1 MGSASGRDRAALIDQ
16 LLEEAYRFDFFQ
28 AVRVLERWAARAA
41 DPQRSAP
48 CLPVGEDHAP
58 RQEAVRFRA
67 QAGLSFPACSV
78 AQIEGQKHGGS
89 AEEPDARPWEMLVTF
104 LGLIGPHGVLP
115 EHYTSLVIERVRS
128 KDYALRDFLDV
139 FHHRTVSL
147 FYRAWEKY
155 RFPIGY
161 EKSQTPGREEDLF
174 TRSLYSLVGLGP
186 AALRRRS
193 RYDDEAL
200 LYYAGLFAQRPP
212 AAVSLEMIVADY
224 FAVPA
229 AVRQFQGQWLILSP
243 EDRSLLPTPRDLRGQ
258 NNQLGGNVVIGER
271 VWDVQSKFRVR
282 LGPLDY
288 AQFRQFVPNGE
299 SLPTLGQLVRTYVGP
314 QWDFD
319 VQPVLRAAQV
329 PWCRLG
335 GDGQD
340 PSRLGWNTWVH
351 NRPLKR
357 DAEDAVFKE
366 TQRVVGDR

>member
-1 MGSASGRDRAALIDQ
+1 MSAENTATFAID
-16 LLEEAYRFDFFQ
+16 FDTKG
-28 AVRVLERWAARAA
+28 AKAGAEGAA
-41 DPQRSAP
+41 DALEKLKSQIDDDSQALARMQRAMKTLQGGTS
-48 CLPVGEDHAP
+48 VNI
-58 RQEAVRFRA
+58 
-67 QAGLSFPACSV
+67 QAFKALQT
-78 AQIEGQKHGGS
+78 QIEGKKNGES
-89 AEEPDARPWEMLVTF
+89 AEDPDARPWEMLVTF

-115 EHYTSLVIERVRS
+115 EHYTSLVLERVRS

-139 FHHRTVSL
+139 FHHRTLSL

-161 EKSQTPGREEDLF
+161 EKSQTPGRQEDLF
-174 TRSLYSLVGLGP
+174 TRSLYCLVGLGP

-212 AAVSLEMIVADY
+212 SAVSLEMIVADY

-288 AQFRQFVPNGE
+288 AQFRQFVPNGK
-299 SLPTLGQLVRTYVGP
+299 SLPTLGQLVRTYAGP

-335 GDGQD
+335 GDGRD
-340 PSRLGWNTWVH
+340 PSRLGWNTWVR

-357 DAEDAVFKE
+357 DADDAVFWPEE
-366 TQRVVGDR
+366 T

>member
-1 MGSASGRDRAALIDQ
+1 
-16 LLEEAYRFDFFQ
+16 
-28 AVRVLERWAARAA
+28 
-41 DPQRSAP
+41 
-48 CLPVGEDHAP
+48 
-58 RQEAVRFRA
+58 
-67 QAGLSFPACSV
+67 
-78 AQIEGQKHGGS
+78 
-89 AEEPDARPWEMLVTF
+89 
-104 LGLIGPHGVLP
+104 
-115 EHYTSLVIERVRS
+115 
-128 KDYALRDFLDV
+128 
-139 FHHRTVSL
+139 
-147 FYRAWEKY
+147 
-155 RFPIGY
+155 
-161 EKSQTPGREEDLF
+161 
-174 TRSLYSLVGLGP
+174 LYCLVGLGP
-186 AALRRRS
+186 TALRRRS

-212 AAVSLEMIVADY
+212 SAVSLEMIVADY

-229 AVRQFQGQWLILSP
+229 AVRQFQGQWLILSL

-288 AQFRQFVPNGE
+288 AQFRHFVPNGKA
-299 SLPTLGQLVRTYVGP
+299 LPTLGQLVRTYVGP

-340 PSRLGWNTWVH
+340 PSRLGWNTWVR

-357 DAEDAVFKE
+357 DADDAVFVPKE
-366 TQRVVGDR
+366 T

>member
-1 MGSASGRDRAALIDQ
+1 MGSASGRERVALIDR

-28 AVRVLERWAARAA
+28 AVRILERAAARAA
-41 DPQRSAP
+41 DPQRATP

-67 QAGLSFPACSV
+67 QVGLAFPASPV
-78 AQIEGQKHGGS
+78 AQIERMKAGS
-89 AEEPDARPWEMLVTF
+89 SADEPDARPWEMLVTF
-104 LGLIGPHGVLP
+104 LGLVGPHGVLP

-128 KDYALRDFLDV
+128 KDYTLRDFLDV
-139 FHHRTVSL
+139 FHHRTLSL
-147 FYRAWEKY
+147 FHRAWEKY

-161 EKSQTPGREEDLF
+161 EKSQTLGREEDLF
-174 TRSLYSLVGLGP
+174 TRSLYCLVGMGP
-186 AALRRRS
+186 AAVRRRS

-212 AAVSLEMIVADY
+212 SAVSLELMIADF
-224 FAVPA
+224 FAVPVA
-229 AVRQFQGQWLILSP
+229 LRQFQGQWLVLSQ
-243 EDRSLLPTPRDLRGQ
+243 EDRSLLPASRDLRGQ

-288 AQFRQFVPNGE
+288 ARFRQLLPNGP

-314 QWDFD
+314 QWDFE
-319 VQPVLRAAQV
+319 VQPVLRSAQV

-340 PSRLGWNTWVH
+340 PSRLGWNTWIR
-351 NRPLKR
+351 NRPLQR
-357 DAEDAVFKE
+357 DADDAVFVPKE
-366 TQRVVGDR
+366 R

>member
-1 MGSASGRDRAALIDQ
+1 MGSASGRDRAALIDR

-41 DPQRSAP
+41 DPARAAP
-48 CLPVGEDHAP
+48 CQPVGADHAP

-67 QAGLSFPACSV
+67 QVGLTFPPGSV
-78 AQIEGQKHGGS
+78 AQIERASPGPS
-89 AEEPDARPWEMLVTF
+89 AEEPDSRPLEMLVTF
-104 LGLIGPHGVLP
+104 LGLIGPHGALP
-115 EHYTSLVIERVRS
+115 EHYTSLVIERARS

-139 FHHRTVSL
+139 FHHRTLSL

-161 EKSQTPGREEDLF
+161 EKSRTPGRDEDLF
-174 TRSLYSLVGLGP
+174 TRSLYCLVGLGTDG
-186 AALRRRS
+186 LRRRS

-212 AAVSLEMIVADY
+212 SAVSLELILADF

-229 AVRQFQGQWLILSP
+229 AVRQFQGQWLVLSQ
-243 EDRSLLPTPRDLRGQ
+243 EDRSLLPTSRNLRGQ
-258 NNQLGGNVVIGER
+258 NNQLGGNAVIGER

-288 AQFRQFVPNGE
+288 AQFRRFVPSGQA
-299 SLPTLGQLVRTYVGP
+299 LPTLGQLVRSYAGP
-314 QWDFD
+314 QWDFE

-340 PSRLGWNTWVH
+340 PSRLGWNTWVR
-351 NRPLKR
+351 NRPLKC
-357 DAEDAVFKE
+357 DADDAVFAPKE
-366 TQRVVGDR
+366 P